1 MTHKTTLSR
10 GQGRFF
16 QQQNR
21 LYPAR
26 RHRAATTIIK
36 KDFGKIRARNSP
48 TPTQNKASP
57 QTRRMLSVLLS
68 QRPSLHYMQK
78 SFCRFPDKSLSL
90 PFSNSYVLLFLFFLF
105 FGIFLSFDAALSLA
119 PLKTSPSF
127 LSVNLLRKSGTISRI
142 LVSPS

>member
-68 QRPSLHYMQK
+68 QSPSLHYMQK
-78 SFCRFPDKSLSL
+78 SFCRFPVKS
-90 PFSNSYVLLFLFFLF
+90 FSHTDQSCVS
-105 FGIFLSFDAALSLA
+105 SFSVFSSSVSFSFAAALSAAL
-119 PLKTSPSF
+119 LRMSPSF
-127 LSVNLLRKSGTISRI
+127 LSVNLFRKSGTISRI